1 MIHLDTQCIYK
12 IASVCLKVSQ
22 KAASNRESCSPKICY
37 AQNYSKSL
45 TEANGNSLLLRP
57 SSSIYLFRSN
67 ANIFLLESFIV
78 MNNGTC
84 PTMRDK
90 TAMCK
95 VCFPWDRQIIT
106 FQLPSI
112 PSADRARI
120 YPEVL
125 VFPRYMYTFFL
136 VYQESSPSFRTSYD
150 ISLFDLSLS
159 IAISKIFS
167 MMIWIFF
174 IIFVLLFA
182 SFIS

>member
-1 MIHLDTQCIYK
+1 MIHNVYIRLHVSKYLKRQLATEKAVRPRYVTRKTIPNPWPRQMGIPFFYALLRLSIFSARTQT
-12 IASVCLKVSQ
+12 SSSSKVS
-22 KAASNRESCSPKICY
+22 
-37 AQNYSKSL
+37 SL
-45 TEANGNSLLLRP
+45 WITAPVQL
-57 SSSIYLFRSN
+57 
-67 ANIFLLESFIV
+67 
-78 MNNGTC
+78 
-84 PTMRDK
+84 RDK